1 MLELQYR
8 LDYFSN
14 MKRIKHWLL
23 HVLGQISIF
32 FSQVIHLYGNTNQKR
47 RHHSHDSNVENGGQ
61 GKAREHQ
68 EMLAIHGYA
77 ALGFLDQK
85 APFEAWISSHL
96 NLSSSPQTPNTSSVN
111 WDFFYRVCKVKE
123 RNWVM
128 PVKIYPWFMQYTW
141 FWNISTGHQDK
152 GFYILWTDIWWWR
165 HILMQIGQVQRLIE
179 DL

>member
-96 NLSSSPQTPNTSSVN
+96 NLSHRRRPPTLLQWIEIFFIEFARSKKGIELCQWKYTLDLCSTHDSEISQQVTRTR
-111 WDFFYRVCKVKE
+111 DFTFCE
-123 RNWVM
+123 QIFDGEG
-128 PVKIYPWFMQYTW
+128 IYWC
-141 FWNISTGHQDK
+141 
-152 GFYILWTDIWWWR
+152 
-165 HILMQIGQVQRLIE
+165 RL
-179 DL
+179 DRFKDW